1 MSTPGA
7 TSSSVSS
14 LTPRWKYDVFLSF
27 RGEDTRN
34 NFTDHLYA
42 ALQRKGIVTFRD
54 EEGLEKGE
62 SISPALLKAIE
73 ESSHESEYI
82 QDIVDV
88 ILQKLSSSFSSNTNN
103 LVGIDSSA
111 EELITLYYDC
121 GNKVCMT
128 GICGMGGL
136 GKTTLARVVYDKFC
150 SHFEGSSFI
159 ANVREESEKYGLL
172 QLQKQ
177 LLADIMEDGNIDIR
191 DVYQGVD
198 MIKKRLCIKKVLLV
212 LDDVN
217 QIDQLEKLCGE
228 YGWFG
233 LESWIIIT
241 TRDEHLLV
249 QHGVH
254 KIFKPNSLNSDVA
267 LKLLCLKA
275 LKNEQ
280 PKEGYMQLSQEC
292 VRYANGLPLALVTLG
307 SFLAGRTM
315 DEWQSALESF
325 KKIPKREIFDIL
337 KVSYDELEE
346 MWKEIFLDIAC
357 FFRGKTKDRVV
368 EILEKC
374 GFDAR
379 ISISVLIDKSLLTI
393 ENNKLC
399 MHGLVQEMGKE
410 IIRQESRGEPG
421 KRCRLWLIED
431 LFHVLTKDTVRQRKS
446 YKFISV
452 KKID

>member
-1 MSTPGA
+1 MFYP
-7 TSSSVSS
+7 
-14 LTPRWKYDVFLSF
+14 FC
-27 RGEDTRN
+27 
-34 NFTDHLYA
+34 
-42 ALQRKGIVTFRD
+42 
-54 EEGLEKGE
+54 
-62 SISPALLKAIE
+62 
-73 ESSHESEYI
+73 SHESEYI
-82 QDIVDV
+82 QRIVEV
-88 ILQKLSSSFSSNTNN
+88 IFHKLSLGFSSDTNN
-103 LVGIDSSA
+103 LVGIDSSV
-111 EELITLYYDC
+111 EEFITSYYDC

-159 ANVREESEKYGLL
+159 VNVREESEKNGLL

-177 LLADIMEDGNIDIR
+177 LLSDILEDRNIDIR
-191 DVYQGVD
+191 NVYQGVD
-198 MIKKRLCIKKVLLV
+198 MIKKRLRIKKVLLV

-275 LKNEQ
+275 FKNEQ

-346 MWKEIFLDIAC
+346 MWKEIFLDIVC
-357 FFRGKTKDRVV
+357 FFRGKTKNRVV
-368 EILEKC
+368 EILKKC
-374 GFDAR
+374 GFDA
-379 ISISVLIDKSLLTI
+379 IIGISVLIDKSLLTI
-393 ENNKLC
+393 EDNKLC
-399 MHGLVQEMGKE
+399 MHDLVQEMGKE
-410 IIRQESRGEPG
+410 IICQESRGEPG
-421 KRCRLWLIED
+421 KRSRLWLIDD

-446 YKFISV
+446 YKFISM